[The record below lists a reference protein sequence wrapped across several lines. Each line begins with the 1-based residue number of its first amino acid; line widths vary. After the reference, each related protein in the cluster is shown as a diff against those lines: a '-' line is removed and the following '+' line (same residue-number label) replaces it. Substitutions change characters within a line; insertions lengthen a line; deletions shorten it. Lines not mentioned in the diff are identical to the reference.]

1 MTSRRVVKLTIKLMI
16 TLRRRQTTIRSRT
29 KTIQTTTTLTTGAR
43 IQTTARYRM
52 LWTGISITAIKTTQ
66 MIPIQME
73 IKTQATIQTPPM
85 KQTRTMIQLPLMKRT
100 QTAIQLPL
108 MKRTQTAIQLP
119 LMKQTQ
125 TAIQLPLMNR
135 EMAMDQQQSALQKQ
149 NRKKTRKLTL
159 KTSATAMVL
168 ILKQCLSEAR
178 HSTMMLVRSLPSL
191 LRGMPQSSILI
202 EGTLIVQPI

>member
-1 MTSRRVVKLTIKLMI
+1 
-16 TLRRRQTTIRSRT
+16 
-29 KTIQTTTTLTTGAR
+29 
-43 IQTTARYRM
+43 
-52 LWTGISITAIKTTQ
+52 

-73 IKTQATIQTPPM
+73 IKTQATIKTPPM
-85 KQTRTMIQLPLMKRT
+85 KQTQIMIQLPLMKQTQTMIQLPLMKR
-100 QTAIQLPL
+100 
-108 MKRTQTAIQLP
+108 
-119 LMKQTQ
+119 TQ

-135 EMAMDQQQSALQKQ
+135 EMAMDQQQSALQTQ
-149 NRKKTRKLTL
+149 NRKKTRKLIL

-168 ILKQCLSEAR
+168 TLKQCLSEAR